1 MRNGAWNTVIKKVSE
16 TLQVYPEIKGI
27 QVLSDNGEYM
37 FSSYAGKWIPDSR
50 EIRKNVT
57 QTLRFWAPLSYSNPA
72 PGITQVINTFYSP
85 DKKISIYVFGDD
97 FSSGSVEAVCRTVA
111 RVNKADRFGNRLV
124 RIHGVGFPSGGAS
137 KPVQFANLMRKLAE
151 QNGGTFV
158 ALPNSR

>member
-1 MRNGAWNTVIKKVSE
+1 MSNVRLSKPSEKTWFIAWDGVGNQIKTYGVC
-16 TLQVYPEIKGI
+16 
-27 QVLSDNGEYM
+27 D
-37 FSSYAGKWIPDSR
+37 
-50 EIRKNVT
+50 VT

-124 RIHGVGFPSGGAS
+124 RIHGVGFPSGGI
-137 KPVQFANLMRKLAE
+137 R
-151 QNGGTFV
+151 
-158 ALPNSR
+158 